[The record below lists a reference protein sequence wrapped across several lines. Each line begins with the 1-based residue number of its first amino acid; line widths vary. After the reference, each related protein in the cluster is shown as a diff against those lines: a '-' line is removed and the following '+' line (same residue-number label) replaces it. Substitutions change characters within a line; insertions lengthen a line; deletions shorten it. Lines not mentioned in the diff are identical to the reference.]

1 MPRRLRKLF
10 VDFWIVLV
18 FGLAAACLAPQAH
31 AGVIA
36 TDSGLA
42 QDERA
47 RVRALVERPE
57 LAAALSKMGIVPQE
71 AAARVDAMSD
81 AEVLQLAGRLDAA
94 LAGGQLGDPARR
106 RISVDVGP
114 FADFSQLVR
123 FEDAANSI
131 GATGDISI
139 KRFSGGRARIDVA
152 VSEPVD
158 LLRELEESCIRK
170 GVPQLRLGPTGA
182 SAHRVISTCLS

>member
-1 MPRRLRKLF
+1 MTRRLRKLLAHS
-10 VDFWIVLV
+10 WLVLA
-18 FGLAAACLAPQAH
+18 FGLAAALLVPQAH

-36 TDSGLA
+36 TDSAHA

-94 LAGGQLGDPARR
+94 LAGGQ
-106 RISVDVGP
+106 ISNETLLLIIIIILL
-114 FADFSQLVR
+114 LV
-123 FEDAANSI
+123 I
-131 GATGDISI
+131 II
-139 KRFSGGRARIDVA
+139 
-152 VSEPVD
+152 
-158 LLRELEESCIRK
+158 
-170 GVPQLRLGPTGA
+170 
-182 SAHRVISTCLS
+182 